1 MASYLVEGG
10 PSKEHA
16 RTKAMM
22 FGAPDVWD
30 ALMRK
35 IAGIAAAYL
44 EVQVEAGASAVQLF
58 DSWAGALTPPDYR
71 AVRDAA
77 LGARAGRGRRA
88 RRAAHPLRRR
98 HRPTCSA

>member
-16 RTKAMM
+16 KTKAMM

-44 EVQVEAGASAVQLF
+44 EVQVAAGASRRP
-58 DSWAGALTPPDYR
+58 ALR
-71 AVRDAA
+71 LV
-77 LGARAGRGRRA
+77 GRRA
-88 RRAAHPLRRR
+88 DPGRLRAS
-98 HRPTCSA
+98 T